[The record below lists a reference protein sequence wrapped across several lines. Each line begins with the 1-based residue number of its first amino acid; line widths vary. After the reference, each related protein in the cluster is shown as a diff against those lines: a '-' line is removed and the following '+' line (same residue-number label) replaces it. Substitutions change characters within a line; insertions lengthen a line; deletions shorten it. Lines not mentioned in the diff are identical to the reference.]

1 MFHAVNLMRQVST
14 QGSVI
19 IFLFLLPLLLAGCNS
34 MAPPHQR
41 PAMPVAQAF
50 PGVDNAE
57 TGANAAASL
66 GWQDYFADPQ
76 LLALLSRALDYNR
89 DLRQAVLRVESARA
103 LYGIQRADLFPG
115 VNAQG
120 SYARSRTPADMNL
133 TGRPLLA
140 NEYQVDLGATNW
152 ELDFWGRVRNLKDA
166 ALETFLASDASRQ
179 AFTISLISDVAN
191 TYLSLRELDERLLI
205 AKKTIET
212 RSESFR
218 IFKRRFEV
226 GSISKLE
233 LNQIEILLAQAQ
245 TLEYQLQ
252 QSRATQLNALTLLVG
267 NEVSLSPA
275 AHDVEDEQILRAIK
289 VGLPSDMLTARPDIV
304 AAEHTLK
311 GANANIGAA
320 RAAFFPRITLTAA
333 FGTASRELDSLFD
346 SGTQA
351 WRFAPSLTLPIFDG
365 GRNRANLQLAEVRRD
380 MAVANYE
387 KTIQGAFREVAD
399 ALAARQWMTKQ
410 IGSQKQTVDAQA
422 ERARLAELRYDNGAT
437 SYFEVLDAQRT
448 LLEEEQQLVQ
458 MRRALLSSQVS
469 LYAALGGGSQ
479 SIAATTP
486 AEQPSH

>member
-1 MFHAVNLMRQVST
+1 MFHAVNLMRQVNT

-19 IFLFLLPLLLAGCNS
+19 IFLLLLPLSLASCMS

-50 PGVDNAE
+50 PGADNAG

-89 DLRQAVLRVESARA
+89 DLRQAILRVESARA
-103 LYGIQRADLFPG
+103 LYGIQRADIFPG

-133 TGRPLLA
+133 TGRPLLV
-140 NEYQVDLGATNW
+140 NEYQVDLGVTNW

-166 ALETFLASDASRQ
+166 ALESFLANDASRQ

-191 TYLSLRELDERLLI
+191 TYLSLRELDERLMI
-205 AKKTIET
+205 ARKTIET
-212 RSESFR
+212 RSESLR

-267 NEVSLSPA
+267 NEVTLSPTA
-275 AHDVEDEQILRAIK
+275 YDCEDEHILRAIK

-311 GANANIGAA
+311 AANANIGAA

-333 FGTASRELDSLFD
+333 FGTASRELDNLFD

-399 ALAARQWMTKQ
+399 ALAARQWVTKQ
-410 IGSQKQTVDAQA
+410 IGTQKQTVDAQA
-422 ERARLAELRYDNGAT
+422 ERAHLAELRYDNGAT